1 MTPSILSTMDDGAE
15 DLARVADQ
23 AGLALLHVDP
33 DRLVTRANH
42 AAYRLLG
49 KRPGALVDRSV
60 MEAFLDHR
68 VEEAVVRGSVAG
80 PGPLEIDGP
89 GDRRLVVRVQPD
101 RAQPGACWILVEDV
115 SELRRLQRIRTE
127 FIDNLS
133 HELRTPLT
141 TVRLLTERLADELR
155 GLEVPERIRER
166 VASIDVETGH
176 LVQMVQELLDLS
188 RIEQGATTLH
198 LDDVPPM
205 ALLTATTD
213 RVRTFAERQGVV
225 LRVREPVEPLPAI
238 RGDQERLGQV
248 LLNLLHNAVKFS
260 HAGGTV
266 TVAAEAGHG
275 EVVLSVADEG
285 IGISAAD
292 QRRVFE
298 RFFKTDR
305 SRERRQGG
313 TGLGLSIARHLTEAH
328 GGSIRLESE
337 EGRGSTFFVSLP
349 AARPD

>member
-1 MTPSILSTMDDGAE
+1 
-15 DLARVADQ
+15 
-23 AGLALLHVDP
+23 
-33 DRLVTRANH
+33 
-42 AAYRLLG
+42 
-49 KRPGALVDRSV
+49 
-60 MEAFLDHR
+60 
-68 VEEAVVRGSVAG
+68 
-80 PGPLEIDGP
+80 
-89 GDRRLVVRVQPD
+89 
-101 RAQPGACWILVEDV
+101 
-115 SELRRLQRIRTE
+115 
-127 FIDNLS
+127 
-133 HELRTPLT
+133 
-141 TVRLLTERLADELR
+141 
-155 GLEVPERIRER
+155 
-166 VASIDVETGH
+166 
-176 LVQMVQELLDLS
+176 MVQELLDLS